1 MGSRGR
7 QSLGLFDYKRRCE
20 ICDIS
25 FKNGKSLGFHR
36 YRFHRGDKK
45 ALEIALNNEKVS
57 KPS

>member
-45 ALEIALNNEKVS
+45 
-57 KPS
+57 